1 MNRNLSEVTRRWY
14 FEGGFRLFYH
24 QLYYLFPWEMEQC
37 LSMRTILWNVGNSR
51 YNRDSHWLTDLV
63 GEISNMRWRAKKEKK
78 KRKEDDAGKTMNYR
92 IFRYFTPRIG
102 MAGRSERLKFINKK
116 MKFLNEANETETAE
130 EVGKVYS
137 SNKYKGMR
145 LDVKRNHFFLYGLRL
160 RLVHY
165 LLWSFT
171 LLPFGLAV

>member
-1 MNRNLSEVTRRWY
+1 MKGK
-14 FEGGFRLFYH
+14 EG
-24 QLYYLFPWEMEQC
+24 
-37 LSMRTILWNVGNSR
+37 
-51 YNRDSHWLTDLV
+51 
-63 GEISNMRWRAKKEKK
+63 KK
-78 KRKEDDAGKTMNYR
+78 KRKEDNAGKTMNYR

-165 LLWSFT
+165 LL
-171 LLPFGLAV
+171 